1 MRFISCA
8 SYYGSGSSAI
18 TDFVSEFDTVYS
30 FTDEEFR
37 FVQDPDGVS
46 DLEYNL
52 VENFNRHNSGHAIKR
67 YKKLVDFYCGNMF
80 GKKYE
85 KFFHGN
91 WKKYSEKY
99 IDDLTDF
106 TYHGWWQYDLMDKG
120 EFFYFRKRI
129 LNKILRM
136 TVWRN
141 QPERTLNT
149 MKNEITYCA
158 HPSEEKFLNCTKM
171 YIEDLFGSVCRGAN
185 TVMVD
190 QIVPPTNLKR
200 YLRYFND
207 IKVFVVD
214 RDPRDIFVLE
224 KYVWKDGVIPNNVED
239 FCKWFKYTRAHR
251 KTELFDDKRV
261 CFIQFE
267 DMVYKYDET
276 TKKIANWLGFEL
288 KEQTKKKQYP
298 VHYAGKQRREHPAG
312 EPVSGTG
319 NFPDHQERECDRYH
333 QRRIRRL
340 TNQRRNEKRRV
351 HEQTGKRH
359 SEHTFAGTFH
369 QSTNFSRSIRP
380 LIGSGKS
387 FAQGTH

>member
-80 GKKYE
+80 GEKYE

-129 LNKILRM
+129 LNKVLKM

-171 YIEDLFGSVCRGAN
+171 YIEDLFGSVCQGAN

-251 KTELFDDKRV
+251 KTESFDDKRV

-288 KEQTKKKQYP
+288 KEQTKKKQYFDP
-298 VHYAGKQRREHPAG
+298 
-312 EPVSGTG
+312 
-319 NFPDHQERECDRYH
+319 
-333 QRRIRRL
+333 
-340 TNQRRNEKRRV
+340 
-351 HEQTGKRH
+351 
-359 SEHTFAGTFH
+359 
-369 QSTNFSRSIRP
+369 SRSINNTYTWKKVKCNPAEIKYIENELGEYLYRFP
-380 LIGSGKS
+380 SN
-387 FAQGTH
+387 

>member
-239 FCKWFKYTRAHR
+239 FASGLNIHEH
-251 KTELFDDKRV
+251 TEKQNCL
-261 CFIQFE
+261 
-267 DMVYKYDET
+267 T
-276 TKKIANWLGFEL
+276 TKGFASFSLKIWFISMM
-288 KEQTKKKQYP
+288 
-298 VHYAGKQRREHPAG
+298 KQRKKL
-312 EPVSGTG
+312 
-319 NFPDHQERECDRYH
+319 
-333 QRRIRRL
+333 RI
-340 TNQRRNEKRRV
+340 
-351 HEQTGKRH
+351 G
-359 SEHTFAGTFH
+359 
-369 QSTNFSRSIRP
+369 
-380 LIGSGKS
+380 
-387 FAQGTH
+387 